1 MIGESL
7 SGTGNIGWRA
17 RVNAVW
23 AAGMVGA
30 LIVLVS
36 EDGIRGAAWAHA
48 ALFVPLALAYG
59 TLGARKI
66 GLDGGRVLTA
76 VVPLVAPFAVQ
87 CLVTF
92 GVAALLRTA
101 GIEDGWAALG
111 GAVVGVVSLAVVLL
125 RLPSSPLAEGRAVLA
140 DALGRGQTP

>member
-1 MIGESL
+1 
-7 SGTGNIGWRA
+7 
-17 RVNAVW
+17 
-23 AAGMVGA
+23 MVGA

-48 ALFVPLALAYG
+48 VLFVPLALAYG

-66 GLDGGRVLTA
+66 GLDGRRVVSA
-76 VVPLVAPFAVQ
+76 VVPLVVPFAVQ

-92 GVAALLRTA
+92 GVAALLRAA

-125 RLPSSPLAEGRAVLA
+125 RVPSSPLAEGRAVLA
-140 DALGRGQTP
+140 DAVGKGSDPLSVVD